1 MQTLGMPA
9 QRSTFPVRTDDFVAY
24 AKLVEAGAGIG
35 FVPRYVVARLPGVV
49 PVLPELKIPTF
60 PCWLAVHR
68 EIRASPVIRR
78 TFDFLA
84 AQIPRE
90 LG

>member
-1 MQTLGMPA
+1 
-9 QRSTFPVRTDDFVAY
+9 VAY

-49 PVLPELKIPTF
+49 PVLPELKLPTF

-84 AQIPRE
+84 AEIRGE